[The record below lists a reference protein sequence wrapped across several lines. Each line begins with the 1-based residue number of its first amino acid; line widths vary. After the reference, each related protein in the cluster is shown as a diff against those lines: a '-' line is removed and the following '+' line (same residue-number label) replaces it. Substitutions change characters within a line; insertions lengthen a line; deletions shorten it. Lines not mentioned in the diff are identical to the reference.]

1 MTHPTPPP
9 SHSSSESSDVPE
21 YPASEYPET
30 IAGAGSQPHGPQP
43 GQPSPDYQDR
53 LGNAF
58 SANFPENRSYSPSNP
73 PPGSAQAT
81 KFYYPSQ
88 SYDYPSADPQP
99 VVNQPTNPS
108 TSQPT
113 NQPTSQPTNPPP
125 GTFQP
130 IGPRDRSVPPP
141 PDLYRH
147 RHGYPPPSPQFSQPS
162 PHLPPQPYPT
172 PAPYP
177 EAYPAAAPPAYAAPG
192 EYANFNAHAADRP
205 PAAPSA
211 FSGGEARST
220 VPRDRCSPSRR
231 LVITVPEPWSY
242 PWPIWGIFA
251 LMLGGILLLLGPG
264 RVFSSAVHKS
274 NDHCQEVI
282 QPQAVISRA
291 QLAQILT
298 VPERDPKQRIQSIIA
313 EPYCIL
319 PSVQI
324 RAGTLALR
332 EAYPLEFDPETWLI
346 ILYEGDEYAGY
357 RFLYR

>member
-1 MTHPTPPP
+1 MTHPTPPYPP
-9 SHSSSESSDVPE
+9 SEFPESPESLGSGPAGFEPSGSE
-21 YPASEYPET
+21 YPVSADPET
-30 IAGAGSQPHGPQP
+30 IAGAMSQPEGNPDQNQP
-43 GQPSPDYQDR
+43 VTPSPDYRDR
-53 LGNAF
+53 VSNAF
-58 SANFPENRSYSPSNP
+58 SANFPQNP
-73 PPGSAQAT
+73 PYS
-81 KFYYPSQ
+81 S
-88 SYDYPSADPQP
+88 
-99 VVNQPTNPS
+99 
-108 TSQPT
+108 SQPPQST
-113 NQPTSQPTNPPP
+113 QFHPCDRPPAPPPAGHPP

-147 RHGYPPPSPQFSQPS
+147 RHGYPPQSPQFSQPS

-177 EAYPAAAPPAYAAPG
+177 EAYPAAAPAYAA
-192 EYANFNAHAADRP
+192 EYAPFQAHAADRP
-205 PAAPSA
+205 AAGPSA
-211 FSGGEARST
+211 FPGGNVRSMGL
-220 VPRDRCSPSRR
+220 RDRRPPNRK
-231 LVITVPEPWSY
+231 LVISIPTALFY
-242 PWPIWGIFA
+242 PWPVWGIFA
-251 LMLGGILLLLGPG
+251 MMLGGILLLLGPD

-274 NDHCQEVI
+274 NEHCQEVI
-282 QPQAVISRA
+282 QPQAVISRT